1 LTHLWSLV
9 YQSGNRMQR
18 NVEDTPRRVS
28 IFAARGALAGAAIS
42 LAVFSWVGCRTA
54 QPAAAKPAA
63 EAPQQRQPAQ
73 PGPEAVPEEAT
84 ADPNHV
90 QLSPE
95 LAAAVDKLVR
105 ERLGNEPASG
115 VRLHF
120 DPKGADFTAWVR
132 HMKNEVYRNWIM
144 PQAALQ
150 GIRGHVDI
158 ELTVERDGRAT
169 VRIVKTS
176 GALTLAR
183 AAQNAVA
190 SSRFLPL
197 PADYEPP
204 RVTMTIG
211 FFYNESPVPNR

>member
-1 LTHLWSLV
+1 VVVGLSEWEP
-9 YQSGNRMQR
+9 N
-18 NVEDTPRRVS
+18 
-28 IFAARGALAGAAIS
+28 AGALAGAAIS

-105 ERLGNEPASG
+105 ERLGNDAASG
-115 VRLHF
+115 VPIIGLGNLHF
-120 DPKGADFTAWVR
+120 DPKGADFTAWVM
-132 HMKNEVYRNWIM
+132 HMRYEVYRNWII
-144 PQAALQ
+144 PKTALV
-150 GIRGHVDI
+150 GMRGHVDI

-169 VRIVKTS
+169 VRIVKSS